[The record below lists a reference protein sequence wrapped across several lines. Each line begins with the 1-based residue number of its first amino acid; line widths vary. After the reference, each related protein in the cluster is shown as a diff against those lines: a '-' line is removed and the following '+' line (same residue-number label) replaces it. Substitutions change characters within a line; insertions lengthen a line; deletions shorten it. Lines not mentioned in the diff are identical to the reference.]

1 MSFTVKTFDQIQA
14 GIIRDIETDLPEA
27 DTGADS
33 DFAIRANAT
42 SSAIEGLYEHQQWI
56 AKQIFPDT
64 CDPDILLLHA
74 RIRGLSKKSAVPAGG
89 SIQISGAPGAPVNG
103 TIVAQT
109 LGAQQYQTTATGSIG
124 VDGTLTLAAQ
134 AVTAGSAGN
143 ATAGAALT
151 LLSAPNGVSSAASV
165 VKMVGGTDDETDD
178 ELLARLLEVI
188 RRPPA
193 GGNKWDFRRW
203 AMNVDGVTAAYVYPL
218 RRGLGTCDV
227 VITSSGGLP
236 SASTIA
242 AVQAAIDSQR
252 PVTAKNCLVLAPT
265 IVPIDHDVRVA
276 FSTGTIDIFRPRVQT
291 AIAAYFAALPPGAI
305 YVKSRVEGV
314 VTDTEGVTDR
324 LVVTPATNITP
335 VVDATVVEWCQ
346 LGALNV
352 ARMA

>member
-1 MSFTVKTFDQIQA
+1 MSFTVKTFDEIQA
-14 GIIRDIETDLPEA
+14 GILRDISDDLPEA

-64 CDPDILLLHA
+64 CDPDTLLLHA
-74 RIRGLSKKSAVPAGG
+74 RVRGLSKKSAVPASG
-89 SIQISGAPGAPVNG
+89 SIQLTGTPGAPVNG
-103 TIVAQT
+103 TVVAQT
-109 LGAQQYQTTATGSIG
+109 LAAQQYLTTATGDIG
-124 VDGTLTLAAQ
+124 PDGTLTLAAQ
-134 AVTAGSAGN
+134 AVMAGSAGN
-143 ATAGAALT
+143 AAAGTTLT
-151 LLSAPNGVSSAASV
+151 LLSAPNGVNSAASIV
-165 VKMVGGTDDETDD
+165 RMVGGTDNETDG

-236 SASTIA
+236 SAATIA

-252 PVTAKNCLVLAPT
+252 PVTAKNCLALAPT
-265 IVPIDHDVRVA
+265 IVAVDHDVRIA
-276 FSTGTIDIFRPRVQT
+276 FYSGTLDILTQRVQT
-291 AIAAYFAALPPGAI
+291 AISGYFAALPPGAA
-305 YVKSRVEGV
+305 YVKSRIEGV
-314 VTDTEGVTDR
+314 VTDTDGVTDR
-324 LVVTPATNITP
+324 LVVTPATNLTP
-335 VVDATVVEWCQ
+335 VVDATVVQWCQ
-346 LGALNV
+346 LGKLSV
-352 ARMA
+352 ARML